1 MSGLT
6 TAAAQRYI
14 DDSFLTAA
22 RTAPVT
28 PIKVR
33 LLTVTGTASAAG
45 TEASGGSYAAQ
56 QIDTHMAA
64 ATSANPSVGATNAIL
79 TYTNMPAAT
88 ITGIDIF
95 DNAGT
100 PFRWWWG
107 GLTANKTTNAGD
119 TLSFSSGAITAS
131 VSS

>member
-6 TAAAQRYI
+6 TAAVNRYI

-22 RTAPVT
+22 RTAPT
-28 PIKVR
+28 SPIKVR
-33 LLTVTGTASAAG
+33 LTTTTPTAAAAG
-45 TEASGGSYAAQ
+45 TEATGGSYAAQ

-64 ATSANPSVGATNAIL
+64 ASAAAASTNAIL
-79 TYTNMPAAT
+79 TYTSMPAAT
-88 ITGIDIF
+88 IVGVDIF

-107 GLTANKTTNAGD
+107 PLTANKTTNAGD
-119 TLSFSSGAITAS
+119 TLSFASAAITAS
-131 VSS
+131 ITS